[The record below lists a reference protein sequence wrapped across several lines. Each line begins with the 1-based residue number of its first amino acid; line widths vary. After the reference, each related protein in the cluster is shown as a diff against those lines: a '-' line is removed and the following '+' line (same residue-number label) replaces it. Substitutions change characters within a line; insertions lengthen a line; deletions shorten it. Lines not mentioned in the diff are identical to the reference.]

1 MKYRDN
7 MTPEELAQFMA
18 EVNALDAALTAAHE
32 HDAQGAKQGLI
43 DEVLKQIKC
52 DVDSGDMTAIEE
64 MIRHLPEDQLRGY
77 LSEYENPS
85 DYVGMGW
92 VGSDGR
98 P

>member
-7 MTPEELAQFMA
+7 MTPEELTQFMA

-32 HDAQGAKQGLI
+32 HDAKVQGQALI